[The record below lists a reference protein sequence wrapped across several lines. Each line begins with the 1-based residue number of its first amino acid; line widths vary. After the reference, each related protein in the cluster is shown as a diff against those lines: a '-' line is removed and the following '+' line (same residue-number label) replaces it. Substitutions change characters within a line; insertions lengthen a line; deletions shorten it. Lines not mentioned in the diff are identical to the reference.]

1 MFFKLKQD
9 SIKNNK
15 ITRYFIYAFGEV
27 IIVIVGVLLAISFNN
42 YNTST
47 NNNSQAYDYILKI
60 QDDLLTDQQL
70 LSESLITAE
79 NNLPVLNKY
88 FLHFNNLDTLPVNTL
103 REIIDISLG
112 YPYNNREKKFFL
124 L

>member
-9 SIKNNK
+9 SIKKNK

-47 NNNSQAYDYILKI
+47 NNNSQADLMKKYEFINLYGFMSTTQFNFIENKNIIHHFIINNEKRVKEGIKLLDNKKIYIHKI
-60 QDDLLTDQQL
+60 
-70 LSESLITAE
+70 
-79 NNLPVLNKY
+79 
-88 FLHFNNLDTLPVNTL
+88 
-103 REIIDISLG
+103 
-112 YPYNNREKKFFL
+112 
-124 L
+124 